1 MGQLPSVSTR
11 QTDRQTL
18 MARQAGGLS
27 GDHSP
32 SEEGGCGS
40 SVSGQLVLI
49 YVLQESLSLQ
59 IAFAEL

>member
-1 MGQLPSVSTR
+1 
-11 QTDRQTL
+11 

-27 GDHSP
+27 GDHSL
-32 SEEGGCGS
+32 SEEGGCAS

>member
-27 GDHSP
+27 DHSP
-32 SEEGGCGS
+32 SEEGGCAS